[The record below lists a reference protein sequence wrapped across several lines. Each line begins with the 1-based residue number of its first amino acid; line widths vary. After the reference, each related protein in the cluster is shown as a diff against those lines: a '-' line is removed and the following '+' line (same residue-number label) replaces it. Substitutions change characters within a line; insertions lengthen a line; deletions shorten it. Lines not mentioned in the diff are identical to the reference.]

1 MAKKKQK
8 EEIKEVQFQSPKE
21 QDFDKLSITQKRI
34 EDCEW
39 VFQFDEDEPQVFA
52 WTDPEI
58 QKDEDPK
65 VIFSISNIENSFI
78 SFKSS
83 KNEKTFKIFA
93 REISDEGK
101 DMRNKQREAFKNMK
115 FDTENFDQKMEEY
128 GSENKE
134 A

>member
-8 EEIKEVQFQSPKE
+8 EEVKVVQFETPSQSE
-21 QDFDKLSITQKRI
+21 LGEINISQKRI

-52 WTDPEI
+52 WTDPELD
-58 QKDEDPK
+58 KNEDPK

-78 SFKSS
+78 GFKSS
-83 KNEKTFKIFA
+83 KTDKSFRIFA

-101 DMRNKQREAFKNMK
+101 ELREKQKESILNFKTDLENASEDKETEA
-115 FDTENFDQKMEEY
+115 
-128 GSENKE
+128 
-134 A
+134 